1 MKEKI
6 WHDFKYSCMLFWELG
21 TKAYLGVG
29 WGGRVGWVWGGE
41 SEQGK
46 KKICQWIEHSTVGP
60 TQRIK
65 YC

>member
-29 WGGRVGWVWGGE
+29 WGGGVGWV
-41 SEQGK
+41 
-46 KKICQWIEHSTVGP
+46 C
-60 TQRIK
+60 
-65 YC
+65 